1 MHLKTQVLLLKIG
14 VWLLGIAPGA
24 WLAWRTIQGDLGA
37 NPVEELL
44 LRTGDFALIG
54 ILVALAVTPIRI
66 VTKWNPIQKVR
77 RLAGLWAFF
86 YVTCHF
92 LVYLLI
98 DQGLIFELS
107 AAEFIWEDIA
117 ERPFITVGFAAWVML
132 IPLAVTSTRGWIRRL
147 GPRWQ
152 KLHRLVYVASALG
165 LVHFFWKVKADT
177 RLPLVAIGVW
187 LLLMAIRIP
196 EWRKKRA
203 KAQKGPSKASRAA
216 RSASGTE
223 VAPPAS

>member
-1 MHLKTQVLLLKIG
+1 VQLKTQVLLLKIG
-14 VWLLGIAPGA
+14 VWLLGISPGA
-24 WLAWRTIQGDLGA
+24 WLGWRTFRGELGA

-44 LRTGDFALIG
+44 HRTGDWALIL

-77 RLAGLWAFF
+77 RLAGLWGFT
-86 YVTCHF
+86 YVTAHF
-92 LVYLLI
+92 LIYLLL
-98 DQGLIFELS
+98 DQGLWWELS
-107 AAEFIWEDIA
+107 AVEFIWEDIA
-117 ERPFITVGFAAWVML
+117 ERPFITVGFVAWVLL

-147 GPRWQ
+147 GKRWQ

-177 RLPLVAIGVW
+177 RLPLVAIAVW
-187 LLLMAIRIP
+187 LVLMAVRIP
-196 EWRKKRA
+196 EWTRKRR
-203 KAQKGPSKASRAA
+203 QKGPSKDSRAV
-216 RSASGTE
+216 RTPSGTE